1 MITLKLTWRRRWRWR
16 LIAIYLGLLA
26 LSHLVQWAR
35 PPHGFERP
43 GQHLIQVPAFDED
56 GDPTGDFV
64 SLYYYDLQPP
74 GKPDAPVVVL
84 IHGSPLASSSLQGL
98 AQALAADFHVIVPD
112 LPGFGASAGPVLP
125 DYSTQTHAQQVQ
137 SLLVQLK
144 IHQANIIGYGRGGG
158 VALEFADADPEA
170 VQSLVLLSSV
180 GPVEYEWLGDP
191 VLNHALYGVQ
201 LAVITA
207 AQELLPHFGI
217 LDITPINEAYARS
230 FWDTDQRHLR
240 DILQDYRQ
248 PMLILHGQDDFFEPV
263 AGARESNRL
272 VPQSEI
278 QVWPGR
284 LNPNLH
290 PEQIAP
296 AIRDFIQRAQH
307 GLATV
312 KANAD
317 PARLAQ
323 SIQDMSAPA
332 RAAGTYEVMILVL
345 LAFATFIAEDLTCI
359 AAGLLV
365 ARGVLGFWMASF
377 ACFVGI
383 YTGDL
388 LLYAA
393 GRWFGRPM
401 LRYAPFRWWIKES
414 DLWRLSESF
423 DRRGVWLIFISRF
436 IPASRL
442 PLFLGA
448 GILHYSFVRMALAL
462 LVAGGLW
469 TPPFVGAAYLV
480 GQQMLAWVERYEKAA
495 FYVLIA
501 VVLVMFAV
509 VHVVLPLCTWRG
521 RRLWLSRWRR
531 LSRWEFWPWWL
542 LYAPVFGYVLKLAWK
557 HRGLTVFTCANPA
570 LPAGGFVEESKSAIL
585 RGLDGAGA
593 VVARWILLPAA
604 VPDSPVGRIQELD
617 TWMEAHGLS
626 WPIVLKP
633 DIGERGQ
640 GVAICRVRER
650 AERYLTS
657 NPAAII
663 AQEFVPGAEYGIFYY
678 RHPGESTGH
687 IFSITDKRFPSVTG
701 DGVHNLERLILADD
715 RAVCSARFFLGR
727 YSPRLLEVPPDGT
740 VVPLVEL
747 GTHCRGALFLDGTA
761 ELATPELTAA
771 VDAISQTFPGFYFG
785 RYDIRCPSADDLR
798 AGRNLRIIELNGVTS
813 EATAIYDPRNSP
825 FHAWRLLCRQ
835 WRLCYEI
842 GAANR
847 DRGAQPIMLRQ
858 AIRAFIH
865 SRSTFKF
872 EA

>member
-1 MITLKLTWRRRWRWR
+1 MILWKPLWRRWRWR
-16 LIAIYLGLLA
+16 LLATYLALLA
-26 LSHLVQWAR
+26 LSHFVQWAR
-35 PPHGFERP
+35 PPHGFVRP
-43 GQHLIQVPAFDED
+43 GQHLAQVPTFDDD
-56 GDPTGDFV
+56 GQPTGDTTD
-64 SLYYYDLQPP
+64 LYYIHDKPP

-84 IHGSPLASSSLQGL
+84 IHGSPLVAQSFDGL
-98 AQALAADFHVIVPD
+98 VQALAPDFQLIVPD
-112 LPGFGASAGPVLP
+112 LPGFGASAGPELP
-125 DYSTQTHAQQVQ
+125 SYSTQAQAKQLEA
-137 SLLVQLK
+137 LLDHL
-144 IHQANIIGYGRGGG
+144 NISRAHLVGYSMGGS
-158 VALEFADADPEA
+158 VALEFADLAPSR
-170 VQSLVLLSSV
+170 VQSITLISSV

-201 LAVITA
+201 LALITA
-207 AQELLPHFGI
+207 VQELVPHFGI
-217 LDITPINEAYARS
+217 MDISRYNEAYARS
-230 FWDTDQRHLR
+230 FWDTDQRNLR
-240 DILQDYRQ
+240 DILQDYRE
-248 PMLILHGQDDFFEPV
+248 PLLILHGQDDFFEPV
-263 AGARESNRL
+263 GGAKESNRL

-278 QVWPGR
+278 ALFPGHLR
-284 LNPNLH
+284 PITDSA
-290 PEQIAP
+290 QIAP
-296 AIRDFIQRAQH
+296 YIHDFVDRAQH
-307 GLATV
+307 GLAKV
-312 KANAD
+312 KADAD

-323 SIQDMSAPA
+323 SLQSMSAPD
-332 RAAGTYEVMILVL
+332 RAGGGYEMMILVL
-345 LAFATFIAEDLTCI
+345 LALATFLAEDLTCI

-383 YTGDL
+383 YAGDL

-448 GILHYSFVRMALAL
+448 GILHYSFLRMALAL

-495 FYVLIA
+495 FYVLVA
-501 VVLVMFAV
+501 VVFLLVAL

-531 LSRWEFWPWWL
+531 CTRWEFWPWWL
-542 LYAPVFGYVLKLAWK
+542 LYAPVFGYVLRLAFK

-585 RGLDGAGA
+585 HGLAGAGPA
-593 VVARWILLPAA
+593 VARWKLLAA
-604 VPDSPVGRIQELD
+604 DVPDAPVARIQELD
-617 TWMEAHGLS
+617 TWMAAQGLA
-626 WPIVLKP
+626 WPVVLKP

-640 GVAICRVRER
+640 GVAICRSRER
-650 AERYLTS
+650 AARYLEG

-663 AQEFVPGAEYGIFYY
+663 AQEYVPGVEYGVFYY
-678 RHPGESTGH
+678 RRPGEASGH

-701 DGVHNLERLILADD
+701 DGRHNLERLILADD
-715 RAVCSARFFLGR
+715 RAVCSARFFLAR
-727 YSPRLLEVPPDGT
+727 YAPRLLEIPPAGE

-747 GTHCRGALFLDGTA
+747 GTHCRGSLFLDGTA

-771 VDAISQTFPGFYFG
+771 IDAISQKFEGFYFG

-798 AGRNLRIIELNGVTS
+798 AGRNLRVIELNGATS
-813 EATAIYDPRNSP
+813 EATAIYDPRSTL
-825 FHAWRLLCRQ
+825 FKAWRTLGRQ

-847 DRGAQPIMLRQ
+847 DRGAKPFPLRL
-858 AIRAFIH
+858 ALRAFIH